1 MVRLVN
7 VSLHLITGLDVM
19 SKLYD
24 NGLTDEQQKL
34 VDARY
39 EELMAKVKEINPK
52 AYKLLRETKPLD
64 EKIFGLEEEQEQLVV
79 SSCETISIQT
89 KLQLLSTDFSSDVYF
104 FCLLLH
110 PFLPGLFLTNK
121 VALT

>member
-39 EELMAKVKEINPK
+39 EELMAKVKEVNPK
-52 AYKLLRETKPLD
+52 AYELLRETKPLD
-64 EKIFGLEEEQEQLVV
+64 EKIFGLEEEQEQL
-79 SSCETISIQT
+79 
-89 KLQLLSTDFSSDVYF
+89 DMF
-104 FCLLLH
+104 
-110 PFLPGLFLTNK
+110 GG
-121 VALT
+121 

>member
-1 MVRLVN
+1 MSTFGFHFGVMDLNLN
-7 VSLHLITGLDVM
+7 VIVKGYQNM

-52 AYKLLRETKPLD
+52 AYELLRQTKPLD
-64 EKIFGLEEEQEQLVV
+64 EKIFGLEEEEQL
-79 SSCETISIQT
+79 
-89 KLQLLSTDFSSDVYF
+89 DMF
-104 FCLLLH
+104 
-110 PFLPGLFLTNK
+110 GG
-121 VALT
+121 

>member
-52 AYKLLRETKPLD
+52 AYELLRETKPLD
-64 EKIFGLEEEQEQLVV
+64 EKIFGLEEEQEQL
-79 SSCETISIQT
+79 
-89 KLQLLSTDFSSDVYF
+89 DMF
-104 FCLLLH
+104 
-110 PFLPGLFLTNK
+110 GG
-121 VALT
+121 